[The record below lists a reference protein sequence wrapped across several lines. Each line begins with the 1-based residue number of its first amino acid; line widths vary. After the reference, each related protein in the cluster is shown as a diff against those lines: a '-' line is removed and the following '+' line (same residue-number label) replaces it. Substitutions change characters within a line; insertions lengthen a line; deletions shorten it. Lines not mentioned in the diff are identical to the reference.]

1 MGKSFISVFVIFALL
16 FANAALSA
24 RTGPRPDKT
33 ENMQKIADA
42 GDNGSDET
50 EGSFRKPVVRTSSAV
65 EGKSGK
71 NKLPYILGGL
81 VAGGIMVALLIAKII
96 EKDTSPK
103 TGTIQVNSTPTGARI
118 WLNGTDTGK
127 VTNSTLADIAPGIHT
142 IKLVK
147 EGYIDSDVQVAVS
160 AGQSATVSVNLS
172 PYTISV
178 TAPGAD
184 AIWVPGQE
192 VEIHWTT
199 GGSEAQHLDTAA
211 DLRFRGT
218 GAAAGMLEAR
228 RAAVREQTLSRRIDG
243 QARAARSGTA
253 ADPAGDGGFSA
264 LRGRADGTSQSA
276 GTRDTESSSRGA
288 EDGNLVAPAAGEF
301 PGPWMSGTPVIPDE
315 PRTLGLT
322 SVGIK
327 LFREG
332 AEILTIV
339 SRSGNTGSFK
349 WTVSAD
355 LEDAANYKV
364 RVHCADAAEIY
375 GESPEFR
382 TARTGS
388 IHVQSTPT
396 GAGIF
401 LNGSD
406 TGRVTDSILTDI
418 APGTHTI
425 KLIKEG
431 HIDAEDRVSV
441 EAGKTATAHWDLRP
455 TRKIVHGIEMVY
467 IPPGEF
473 MMGSPDHYPD
483 ERPVHRVRITK
494 GFWIGKY
501 EVTQG
506 QWRSVMGSN
515 PSGFQEGDDYPVERV
530 SWNDTQAFIQN
541 LIRLTGRS
549 FRLPTEAEWEY
560 ACRAGTTGE
569 FYGNLDDIAWYH
581 DNSNASSHPV
591 GRKIP
596 NAFGLYDM
604 LGNVWEFV
612 QDWYAEDY
620 YGKSPVDDPPGP
632 STGTHRI
639 VRSGSWANG
648 PHSNRSARRK
658 FYLPTVAYTFIGF
671 RLVMTD

>member
-1 MGKSFISVFVIFALL
+1 MGKSLISAIVIFALL

-24 RTGPRPDKT
+24 RTGPRTDKT
-33 ENMQKIADA
+33 ENSRKTAAA

-50 EGSFRKPVVRTSSAV
+50 DGRFRKPVVRTSSAV

-71 NKLPYILGGL
+71 SKLPYILGGL
-81 VAGGIMVALLIAKII
+81 AAGGIIVALLLIKK
-96 EKDTSPK
+96 EDPKPK
-103 TGTIQVNSTPTGARI
+103 TGTLQVNSTPTGARI
-118 WLNGTDTGK
+118 WLDGSDTGK
-127 VTNSTLADIAPGIHT
+127 VTNTTLSDISPGIHR

-147 EGYIDSDVQVAVS
+147 EGYIDSEEQAPVS
-160 AGQSATVSVNLS
+160 AGQTATVNINLS
-172 PYTISV
+172 SHTISV
-178 TAPGAD
+178 TAPAAD

-192 VEIHWTT
+192 VEIRWTT
-199 GGSEAQHLDTAA
+199 GGSSAHRLGTAV
-211 DLRFRGT
+211 DSRLRGT
-218 GAAAGMLEAR
+218 GAAAGRLEAR
-228 RAAVREQTLSRRIDG
+228 RAAAREQTLSRRTDG

-253 ADPAGDGGFSA
+253 ADPVGDGELSA
-264 LRGRADGTSQSA
+264 LRGRTDGTSQSA
-276 GTRDTESSSRGA
+276 GTRDAEPSSRGA
-288 EDGNLVAPAAGEF
+288 EDGKLAAPADAAF
-301 PGPWMSGTPVIPDE
+301 PGPWMSETPVIPDE
-315 PRTLGLT
+315 PRALGLT

-339 SRSGNTGSFK
+339 SGTGNTGSFK

-364 RVHCADAAEIY
+364 RVLCADAAEIF

-388 IHVQSTPT
+388 LHIRSTPT

-418 APGTHTI
+418 APGTHAI
-425 KLIKEG
+425 KLVKEG
-431 HIDAEDRVSV
+431 HFDAEDRVSV
-441 EAGKTATAHWDLRP
+441 EAGKTATAHLKLRP
-455 TRKIVHGIEMVY
+455 KREIVQGIEMVY

-473 MMGSPDHYPD
+473 MMGSPDNYPD
-483 ERPVHRVRITK
+483 ERPVHKVRITR
-494 GFWIGKY
+494 GFWIGKT

-541 LIRLTGRS
+541 LSRLTGRS
-549 FRLPTEAEWEY
+549 FRLPTEADWEY

-569 FYGNLDDIAWYH
+569 FYGNLDDIAWYYN
-581 DNSNASSHPV
+581 NSDASSHPV
-591 GRKIP
+591 GRKTP

-612 QDWYAEDY
+612 QDWYDEDY
-620 YGKSPVDDPPGP
+620 YGRSPVDDPPGP
-632 STGTHRI
+632 STGIHRI